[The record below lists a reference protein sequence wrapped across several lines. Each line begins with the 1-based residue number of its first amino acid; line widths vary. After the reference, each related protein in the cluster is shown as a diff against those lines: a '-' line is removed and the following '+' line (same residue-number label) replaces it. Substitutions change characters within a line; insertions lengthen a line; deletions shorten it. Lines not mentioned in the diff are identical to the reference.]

1 MLRLAQ
7 NRVDHTKADQNKVSQ
22 QHRFF
27 YQHLLMLSLF
37 TLLLTVCTAPPNE
50 RSGST
55 LTLTNGGQV
64 VLVIPEEPI
73 TLNPYLAVAP
83 IVRQVADATTAG
95 LTTINADGNFQSV
108 LAATLPTVENGGVS
122 ADFRTVTWQL
132 RPNLKWSDGEPLTA
146 DDIKFTWEAVA
157 HPQSGNVLS
166 LGFDLIERID
176 TPDPVTAVVHYKE
189 VNQAYLQQF
198 MFGLLPRHAT
208 GEPAEMSN
216 WAWNH
221 KPVSAGPF
229 IVSEWKAGESIT
241 MARNPFYYLAG
252 QPYLSRL
259 VFTIVP
265 DPETQL
271 TMMAQ
276 GEAQLQ
282 LWPGETKTV
291 YDEQV
296 TGQAALAEIP
306 GQWNMALYF
315 NLSKPMDDDPGPTPP
330 HPSLGDLRVRQ
341 AIAHAIDYERITT
354 EINPGV
360 WPTTS
365 PFAYGW
371 YQCDVPRPYLY
382 DPEQAKALLD
392 AAGWIEGGDGIR
404 VADGALNAEDGTR
417 LALQLN
423 GYTNFQPLT
432 DLEEALVEMFK
443 AVGIDATIQNDD
455 FTRIFGSYAEGAP
468 RKLGNFDIL
477 IYDASLTIE
486 PQTTIFNSFH
496 SSAIPSPVNPAG
508 ANYHRWVN
516 AAADAAI
523 EKAGSTVDVTQR
535 KAAYCELATLIATD
549 LPRIHLYL
557 FTEGYG
563 VANRMSGYQVNMW
576 GSLTWDA
583 QNWKLG
589 AITESR

>member
-1 MLRLAQ
+1 MRRLDK
-7 NRVDHTKADQNKVSQ
+7 NVVSK
-22 QHRFF
+22 HRDLP
-27 YQHLLMLSLF
+27 YQRLLILSICTLF
-37 TLLLTVCTAPPNE
+37 LVFCTAAPHS
-50 RSGST
+50 SGVET
-55 LTLTNGGQV
+55 LATTGGQV

-95 LTTINADGNFQSV
+95 LTTINAEGNFQPV
-108 LAATLPTVENGGVS
+108 LAATVPTLENGGVS

-132 RPNLKWSDGEPLTA
+132 RPNLKWSDGELLTA
-146 DDIKFTWEAVA
+146 DDIKFTWEAVS

-176 TPDPVTAVVHYKE
+176 TPDALTAVVHYKA

-208 GEPAEMSN
+208 GDPAEMSN

-221 KPVSAGPF
+221 QPVSAGPF
-229 IVSEWKAGESIT
+229 IVSEWLAGETIT
-241 MARNPFYYLAG
+241 MVRNPYYYLAG
-252 QPYLSRL
+252 QPYLNRL

-271 TMMAQ
+271 ALMAQ
-276 GEAQLQ
+276 GEAQFQ
-282 LWPGETKTV
+282 LWPSETKAV
-291 YDEQV
+291 YTEQV
-296 TGQAALAEIP
+296 NGQAALAEIP

-315 NLSKPMDDDPGPTPP
+315 NLSQPLDDDPGPTPP
-330 HPSLGDLRVRQ
+330 HPMLGDLRVRQ
-341 AIAHAIDYERITT
+341 AIAHAIDYDRIAA
-354 EINPGV
+354 EVNPGV
-360 WPTTS
+360 WPTAS

-371 YQCDVPRPYLY
+371 YQCDVQRPYRY
-382 DPEQAKALLD
+382 DPEKAKALLEV
-392 AAGWIEGGDGIR
+392 AGWVEGNDGIR
-404 VADGALNAEDGTR
+404 VAQGALNAEDGTR
-417 LALQLN
+417 LAMQLN

-443 AVGIDATIQNDD
+443 AVGIETTIQNDD
-455 FTRIFGSYAEGAP
+455 FALIFGSYAEGAP
-468 RKLGNFDIL
+468 RKLGNFDML
-477 IYDASLTIE
+477 IYDASLAIE
-486 PQTTIFNSFH
+486 PQATIFNSFH
-496 SSAIPSPVNPAG
+496 SSAIPSAENPAG

-523 EKAGSTVDVTQR
+523 EQAGRTVDVAQR
-535 KAAYCELATLIATD
+535 KAAYCTLADLIATD
-549 LPRIHLYL
+549 LPRIHLYR

-563 VANRMSGYQVNMW
+563 VGKRMHGYQVNMW

-589 AITESR
+589 ASTE